1 MAILKW
7 LTDIFTAAEELINI
21 LLAIIMIATIGLVLY
36 RGGGWKDGR
45 E

>member
-1 MAILKW
+1 MAEKLVC
-7 LTDIFTAAEELINI
+7 L
-21 LLAIIMIATIGLVLY
+21 LLAIIMVATIGMILY